1 MHTHTWPHTHAC
13 TEGTWISMC
22 MKCTGSWIDILMYTH
37 IYLDILINVYTCVH
51 KHTHIFIHRGTYICH
66 WLGEGP
72 FGTTE
77 SILWPS
83 VEQNSSSLPAPFPPA
98 LWAAHSGARTA
109 CESWYDEPN
118 TLMTHTS
125 SRSSSASCVG
135 LWLPLLW
142 DVPCL
147 LISSGVLEKCPA
159 TSIPDRAHYNSA
171 GLSLHLHPQR
181 SLEYICTWDPKQQE
195 MRCQALQK
203 PMQND
208 SHQPNT
214 IRCRYGD
221 TNRMS
226 NTE

>member
-1 MHTHTWPHTHAC
+1 MATHT
-13 TEGTWISMC
+13 C
-22 MKCTGSWIDILMYTH
+22 MHRRHMNEYVHEMHWVTNRYSY
-37 IYLDILINVYTCVH
+37 VYTYIPRYSH
-51 KHTHIFIHRGTYICH
+51 KCLHMCTQTHTYIH
-66 WLGEGP
+66 TWGHIHMPLTRRRP
-72 FGTTE
+72 FWNHR

-181 SLEYICTWDPKQQE
+181 SLEYICTWGPKQQE
-195 MRCQALQK
+195 MKCQALQK